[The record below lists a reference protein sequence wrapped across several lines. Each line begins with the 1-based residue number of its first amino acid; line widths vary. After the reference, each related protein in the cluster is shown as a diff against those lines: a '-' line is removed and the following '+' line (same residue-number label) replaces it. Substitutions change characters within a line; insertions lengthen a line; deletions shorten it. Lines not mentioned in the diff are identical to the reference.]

1 MNFRQFEALY
11 WIAHLGSFHAAARH
25 LHTSQPAISARIR
38 ELEQE
43 LGVTLF
49 DRTERKVRPT
59 PKGHELL
66 RYAAQMMGIAAEI
79 RQRVGTR
86 EALTGRVRLGVPSI
100 SALTWLPRLL
110 DHVAHTYPGLIV
122 EFSVESSEVLDE
134 QMQQGQLDVAVLAGP
149 VVSPKVTAESLG
161 HVTLAW
167 LCSPR
172 LTLPPRVLG
181 AADLALWPVITDRP
195 GSHLHGAAMDWF
207 RAEGVAPAR
216 HHGCS
221 SLPTRIQLAVQGVGI
236 ALASPSA
243 ASRELSH
250 GTLRLVETVRP
261 PPSLEY
267 VIAYSAV
274 GLEAGGRLVADI
286 AKGLIAQKPDLQAYY
301 SAISIVDDKRNLSFS
316 DEIADFDNSA

>member
-11 WIAHLGSFHAAARH
+11 WIARLGSFHAAARH

-49 DRTERKVRPT
+49 DRSERKVRPT

-66 RYAAQMMGIAAEI
+66 RYAAQMMAIAAEI

-86 EALTGRVRLGVPSI
+86 EALAGRVRLGVPSI

-110 DHVAHTYPGLIV
+110 EQVARTYPGLIV

-134 QMQQGQLDVAVLAGP
+134 QMQQGLLDVAVLAGP
-149 VVSPKVTAESLG
+149 VVSPKVTTESLG
-161 HVTLAW
+161 HVALAW

-172 LTLPPRVLG
+172 LDLAPRVLG
-181 AADLALWPVITDRP
+181 AADIALWPVITDRP
-195 GSHLHGAAMDWF
+195 GSHLHAAAMDWF
-207 RAEGVAPAR
+207 RAEGVEPTR

-221 SLPTRIQLAVQGVGI
+221 SLPTRIQLAAQGVGI

-243 ASRELSH
+243 ASRELSQ
-250 GTLRLVETVRP
+250 GTLRVVETTRP

-267 VIAYSAV
+267 VLAYSTV

-286 AKGLIAQKPDLQAYY
+286 AKALIAQKPDLQAYY
-301 SAISIVDDKRNLSFS
+301 SAIGIDTDNVILSLAENFTEFDKT
-316 DEIADFDNSA
+316 A